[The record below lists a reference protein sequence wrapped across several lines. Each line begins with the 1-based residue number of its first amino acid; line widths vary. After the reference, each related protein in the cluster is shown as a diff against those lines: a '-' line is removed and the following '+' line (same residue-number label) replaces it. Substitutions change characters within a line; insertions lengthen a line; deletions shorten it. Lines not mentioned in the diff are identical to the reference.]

1 MELVLWRH
9 ADAEEGVPDLD
20 RSLTSKGRKQAI
32 RVAGWLQQRL
42 PSNFTLLSSPAQRAR
57 QTAEALRP
65 EFRVLEQLAPG
76 ATPVDIADAAGWP
89 RRRGV
94 VVIVGHQPDLG
105 RVAAGLLAGTAGDW
119 SVKKGA
125 LWWLVYRL
133 RERQAQ
139 VVVRAVIAPDLV

>member
-20 RSLTSKGRKQAI
+20 RNLTAKGRKQAA

-42 PSNFTLLSSPAQRAR
+42 PSTYMLLSSPARRAQ

-65 EFRVLEQLAPG
+65 EFRVLERLAPG
-76 ATPVDIADAAGWP
+76 ASPIDIAELSGWP
-89 RRRGV
+89 KRRGV
-94 VVIVGHQPDLG
+94 VVLVGHQPDLG
-105 RVAAGLLAGTAGDW
+105 RAAASLLAGTGADW

-133 RERQAQ
+133 RERQVQ